1 MREST
6 VVEQYWV
13 RRSLPQQALS
23 RGGDDKASSLTCRR
37 MPDRA
42 PTVLAIDTATE
53 VCSVAVLHGDR
64 ATELIETVGHK
75 HSERVLPMI
84 DAALAQSGLTLGEI
98 DFFAFGAGPG
108 SFTGLRIACGIAQG
122 LAYGRR
128 KQVVPVGNLRALAAQ
143 AFSSVEAGD
152 RLLAAIDARMNE
164 SYCAIYR
171 RSPLVSEIRAPA
183 LEHPQSLA
191 RLAAEERVDI
201 VAGNALSIFSSAWP
215 QTRTWVALPGA
226 TPTAATI
233 ARLARADVET
243 GLVVAPEHAAPIYVR
258 DHVAL
263 TIEERRKVHA

>member
-1 MREST
+1 MFD
-6 VVEQYWV
+6 Q
-13 RRSLPQQALS
+13 
-23 RGGDDKASSLTCRR
+23 G
-37 MPDRA
+37 

-53 VCSVAVLHGDR
+53 VCSVAVLHRDQ

-84 DAALAQSGLTLGEI
+84 DAALAKSGLTLGDI

-122 LAYGRR
+122 LAYGKR
-128 KQVVPVGNLRALAAQ
+128 KQVIPIGNLRALAAQ
-143 AFSSVEAGD
+143 AFSSADEGD

-164 SYCAIYR
+164 AYCAIYR
-171 RSPLVSEIRAPA
+171 RDHSVSEIRAPA

-201 VAGNALSIFSSAWP
+201 VAGNAIKVFGGAWP
-215 QTRTWVALPGA
+215 QTTTWVALPDA
-226 TPTAATI
+226 TPTATTI
-233 ARLARADVET
+233 AHLARADAEN
-243 GLVVAPEHAAPIYVR
+243 GLAVAPEHAAPIYVR

-263 TIEERRKVHA
+263 TIEERRRIAAAPPGRPKERDVPLGGTARSARGQR